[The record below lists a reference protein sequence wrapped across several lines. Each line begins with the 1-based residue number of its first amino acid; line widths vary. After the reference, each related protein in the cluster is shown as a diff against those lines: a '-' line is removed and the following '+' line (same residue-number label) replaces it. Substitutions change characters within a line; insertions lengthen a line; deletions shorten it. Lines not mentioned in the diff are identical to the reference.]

1 MADPDRP
8 YRLGCEHLGELLR
21 GPQIGHK
28 MIRDLYAFP
37 SRSQKRK
44 PNRAHFS
51 DQSWEN
57 TAWAYRDE
65 DHAQHSDAYLLV
77 QRDTALRNFDLS
89 MRYFESLD
97 ADELETALEHVLAKG
112 RTFKPVESLPDWDD
126 VEGAYVMVFD
136 EYKQFYIGQSRNVRK
151 RIKQH
156 WGGRKSFDRLIYGRS
171 MYTSIFPVDEL
182 RALDN
187 TRIYAAR
194 SSNPYAPEERA
205 EKAADQRFCLNRMTG
220 GEATPLALMLR
231 DINPRGRGH
240 GVVAVPLS
248 FGEYQREREGLA
260 NKIAQTPPPHR
271 STLIAELAGMDMTI
285 YSMKPETGAP
295 FMWSRRDGIASAVP
309 RGELS
314 VEEFT
319 SFLELMGEK
328 VIWPKN

>member
-1 MADPDRP
+1 MRDPARP
-8 YRLGCEHLGELLR
+8 YRLGCEHIGEQLR

-37 SRSQKRK
+37 RRSQKQK
-44 PNRAHFS
+44 PNRADFS
-51 DQSWEN
+51 DRAWEDQ
-57 TAWAYRDE
+57 AWRYRDD

-77 QRDTALRNFDLS
+77 QRDKALRNFDLS

-97 ADELETALEHVLAKG
+97 QAEFESALEHVLAKG
-112 RTFKPVESLPDWDD
+112 RTFKPVESLPAWDD

-136 EYKQFYIGQSRNVRK
+136 DYKQFYIGQSNNVRK

-156 WGGRKSFDRLIYGRS
+156 WVGSKPFDRLINGDVYN
-171 MYTSIFPVDEL
+171 SIFPVDEL
-182 RALDN
+182 RALDT

-194 SSNPYAPEERA
+194 STNPYAPEERA

-220 GEATPLALMLR
+220 GEATPLTLMLTHSR
-231 DINPRGRGH
+231 TH
-240 GVVAVPLS
+240 GVASAPLS
-248 FGEYQREREGLA
+248 FEEYQRERDGLA
-260 NKIAQTPPPHR
+260 NTIAQTPPSHR

-285 YSMKPETGAP
+285 YSVTPETGAP
-295 FMWSRRDGIASAVP
+295 FMWSRRDGIAGAVT

-319 SFLELMGEK
+319 SFLGMMGEK

>member
-1 MADPDRP
+1 MLDPSRS
-8 YRLGCEHLGELLR
+8 YRLGCEHFGEQLR

-44 PNRAHFS
+44 PNRADFS
-51 DQSWEN
+51 DKAWEDD
-57 TAWAYRDE
+57 AWRYRDE
-65 DHAQHSDAYLLV
+65 EHTRHSDGYLLW
-77 QRDTALRNFDLS
+77 QRDKALRSFDLS

-97 ADELETALEHVLAKG
+97 ADEFETALVHVLAKG
-112 RTFKPVESLPDWDD
+112 RTFKPVESLPDWDG

-136 EYKQFYIGQSRNVRK
+136 DYKQFYIGQSNNVRK

-156 WGGRKSFDRLIYGRS
+156 WGGRKSFDRLIYGGV
-171 MYTSIFPVDEL
+171 YNSIFPVDEL

-187 TRIYAAR
+187 TRVYAAR
-194 SSNPYAPEERA
+194 SNNPYAPEERA

-220 GEATPLALMLR
+220 GEATPLTLMLTALS
-231 DINPRGRGH
+231 PRSRTH
-240 GVVAVPLS
+240 GVSSASLS
-248 FGEYQREREGLA
+248 YEEYERERDGLA
-260 NKIAQTPPPHR
+260 NKIAQSPPSHR
-271 STLIAELAGMDMTI
+271 STLMAELAGMDMTI
-285 YSMKPETGAP
+285 YSIEPETGPP
-295 FMWSRRDGIASAVP
+295 FMWSRRDGIAGAVT

-319 SFLELMGEK
+319 SFLESMGEK

>member
-51 DQSWEN
+51 DQAWEDE
-57 TAWAYRDE
+57 AWRYRDE

-97 ADELETALEHVLAKG
+97 ADEFETALEHVLAKG
-112 RTFKPVESLPDWDD
+112 RTFKPVESLPDWDGT
-126 VEGAYVMVFD
+126 EGAYVMVFD
-136 EYKQFYIGQSRNVRK
+136 DYKQFYIGQSNNVRK

-156 WGGRKSFDRLIYGRS
+156 WGGRKSFDRLIYGGV
-171 MYTSIFPVDEL
+171 YNSIFPMDEL

-220 GEATPLALMLR
+220 GEATPLTLMLTALNTR
-231 DINPRGRGH
+231 SRTH
-240 GVVAVPLS
+240 GVVSVPLS
-248 FGEYQREREGLA
+248 YEEYQRERDGLA
-260 NKIAQTPPPHR
+260 DTIAQAPSSHR
-271 STLIAELAGMDMTI
+271 SNLITELAVMDMTI
-285 YSMKPETGAP
+285 YSVKPETGAP

-328 VIWPKN
+328 ILWPKN